1 MSYCSGCPQLSFCD
15 TFKNPCNITEQQ
27 LQEDTRVRVENRT
40 YFNGITR
47 HGYQYPVREATNP
60 GCRDPIV
67 GKPALKDFLP
77 KPDETDYAKNSE
89 RFHFLDIYSGL
100 VNGINYGKVHRLV
113 AHKKRHARSPYGPTQ
128 KFCIPLTS
136 QMDYGWF
143 FRDIDCLDKTK
154 WYTPNQ
160 RFPQKRSEMTM

>member
-1 MSYCSGCPQLSFCD
+1 MSYCTGCPQLSFCD

-27 LQEDTRVRVENRT
+27 LQDDTNVRVENRT

-77 KPDETDYAKNSE
+77 KPDETDHGKNAE

-100 VNGINYGKVHRLV
+100 VNGINYGKVHRLGTQKATCSISLWTHPKV
-113 AHKKRHARSPYGPTQ
+113 LHSPYFTDG
-128 KFCIPLTS
+128 LWLVLS
-136 QMDYGWF
+136 GY
-143 FRDIDCLDKTK
+143 
-154 WYTPNQ
+154 
-160 RFPQKRSEMTM
+160 